1 MRTPIVVRVA
11 LPFLLPAAFA
21 VGCDLIPTDLELP
34 IPLDTPPVEID
45 VGGPVDDAVD
55 STCTSPDS
63 AGCLAIAAICEAET
77 GAACN
82 PVELPAQFPKEVDV
96 DGDDVPEQSQ
106 DAIPSEIQEAA
117 RIKVAIPVDL
127 GELVA
132 DAGGGD
138 AAQDVNFE
146 EVFLAWEEN
155 TLTFDAPV
163 LDVYV
168 GPVADDVTDPEA
180 LIASS
185 DFEKVGTVGKDLD
198 TETDGF
204 EVGQEAGVTGDVAL
218 SFISGGKEIFNERL
232 KSLAFT
238 LVVAA
243 PDGTAVTFKEDPNDA
258 TKLLKPTGQATLKLK
273 STLIYSFDVAAAT
286 GLDDGGE

>member
-1 MRTPIVVRVA
+1 
-11 LPFLLPAAFA
+11 
-21 VGCDLIPTDLELP
+21 
-34 IPLDTPPVEID
+34 
-45 VGGPVDDAVD
+45 
-55 STCTSPDS
+55 
-63 AGCLAIAAICEAET
+63 
-77 GAACN
+77 
-82 PVELPAQFPKEVDV
+82 
-96 DGDDVPEQSQ
+96 
-106 DAIPSEIQEAA
+106 
-117 RIKVAIPVDL
+117 VDL

-138 AAQDVNFE
+138 AAQDVSFE

-155 TLTFDAPV
+155 TLTFDAPI

-286 GLDDGGE
+286 GIDDGGE